1 MGSPG
6 GGAEATNAPGRPQHT
21 VAAGLSKRY
30 GKRRPWVLDHIDLD
44 LQPGTLTVVVGTNGS
59 GKSTLLR
66 VLAGVTRPT
75 AGAVSRRPAHIGYAP
90 ERPPSAVAMT
100 VRGYLGHMARLH
112 GVEPASTSRRIQ
124 TLAVNLGIR
133 PGLEA
138 PLATLSKGNR
148 QKVVL
153 AQALLASLGGLLL
166 FDEPSNGLDPAATD
180 ALQRELASAQ
190 RQGATILATAHHAG
204 TIPGPDLTLVLS
216 GGRLAPAPN
225 DPSLTVLV
233 ELVSH
238 CGGALDAPPT
248 WAAGLDAVAAGGL
261 WRIGVPANGVDRL
274 LAQALQEGWSVLRV
288 EPPAARTPP
297 TSPTPPTPPTP
308 LRLPAPP
315 TRPEPRAPAGPDS
328 GAGSGS

>member
-1 MGSPG
+1 MRFPG
-6 GGAEATNAPGRPQHT
+6 GGAEATSAPGRPQHT

-75 AGAVSRRPAHIGYAP
+75 AGAVSRRPAHVGYAP
-90 ERPPSAVAMT
+90 ERLPSAVAMT
-100 VRGYLGHMARLH
+100 VGGYLGHMARLH
-112 GVEPASTSRRIQ
+112 GVEPASASRRIQ
-124 TLAVNLGIR
+124 ALAVNLGIR
-133 PGLEA
+133 PGLEE

-153 AQALLASLGGLLL
+153 AQALLASFGGLLL
-166 FDEPSNGLDPAATD
+166 LDEPSNGLDAAATD

-190 RQGATILATAHHAG
+190 RLGATILATAHHAG

-216 GGRLAPAPN
+216 GGRLAPASN

-233 ELVSH
+233 ELLSH

-248 WAAGLDAVAAGGL
+248 WAAGLDAVAADGL
-261 WRIGVPANGVDRL
+261 WRIGVPATRVDRL
-274 LAQALQEGWSVLRV
+274 LAQALQEGWSVHRV
-288 EPPAARTPP
+288 A
-297 TSPTPPTPPTP
+297 PPTPPAP
-308 LRLPAPP
+308 PALPAPP
-315 TRPEPRAPAGPDS
+315 APLRLSALPTPPKPQAPAGPDS
-328 GAGSGS
+328 RSGSGS